1 MQTKL
6 QAFLQR
12 LEQRQVNFCPM
23 DFRRIDVSAL
33 SQEDF
38 LYFDPPYIG
47 AETYYNR
54 QLGWSAQDER
64 ELMALLDRLDAYGI
78 RYALS
83 AVRSYGGEANEV
95 LEQWLAHGTKTHR
108 IIRRDAQD
116 AEKVLVLNY

>member
-1 MQTKL
+1 MGIVL
-6 QAFLQR
+6 LSSR
-12 LEQRQVNFCPM
+12 
-23 DFRRIDVSAL
+23 AL
-33 SQEDF
+33 CHNIGLISRH
-38 LYFDPPYIG
+38 YIG

>member
-83 AVRSYGGEANEV
+83 AVRSYGGETNEV